1 MLVDIV
7 KMIAHRAETARV
19 AQVLPL
25 LGKEADARALI
36 RSLLVSSADI
46 EPDASA
52 NVLKI
57 RVHRMSCAAH
67 DTAVAGLFAKLDD
80 LEFVH
85 PQTAMRMVYEL
96 V

>member
-1 MLVDIV
+1 M
-7 KMIAHRAETARV
+7 RS
-19 AQVLPL
+19 
-25 LGKEADARALI
+25 DAR
-36 RSLLVSSADI
+36 SSSSPADI

-52 NVLKI
+52 DTPGI

-67 DTAVAGLFAKLDD
+67 DTAVAGLFAKLND